1 MRRLAV
7 LAASARELAPMRATL
22 KAMRRG
28 RLRSFPHE
36 IGRSD
41 SIEIHLLHT
50 GIGFQA
56 ALAGAEAVLS
66 AFAVDAMVS
75 TGYVGALGSAGLG
88 DVILGTDT
96 LDWTTDGAR
105 TSFPCDA
112 SLRAIARETAARA
125 RVGWSEG
132 PVVTVANVVWM
143 ADEKRGL
150 ARASGA
156 IAADMESA
164 AIARAAHVVGVPF
177 LVVRAVSDGA
187 DEDLP
192 MDFNLWLSPW
202 GRVQGVAYLLRHPSI
217 IRSLLRMRR
226 QVEHGSQNLA
236 RFFAALVSS
245 LDRTWSPACQSPVAM
260 GAR

>member
-7 LAASARELAPMRATL
+7 LAASARELAPVRATL
-22 KAMRRG
+22 KAVRRG
-28 RLRSFPHE
+28 RLGSFPHE
-36 IGRSD
+36 IGRAD
-41 SIEIHLLHT
+41 SIEVHLLNT
-50 GIGFQA
+50 GIGSQA
-56 ALAGAEAVLS
+56 ALAGAEALLS
-66 AFAVDAMVS
+66 AFAVDAVVS
-75 TGYVGALGSAGLG
+75 TGYAGALGTAGLG

-96 LDWTTDGAR
+96 LDWTTEGAR

-112 SLRAIARETAARA
+112 SLRAIARETASRA
-125 RVGWSEG
+125 RVGWCEG
-132 PVVTVANVVWM
+132 PVVTVAEVVCK
-143 ADEKRGL
+143 ADEKHGL

-202 GRVQGVAYLLRHPSI
+202 GRVQGVALLLRHPSI

-236 RFFAALVSS
+236 RFFAAL
-245 LDRTWSPACQSPVAM
+245 LPLLARPWTAACPSPVAL